1 MSKRIILILIT
12 RLFDTLN
19 VSLKYKILKRYKMKV
34 VIYARVST
42 NSQDYKRQTEELL
55 EFSQTQNY
63 EVVKIFEEKISGG
76 KTNEKRPQLMNMI
89 HFIKTNKMNKVLCWE
104 LSRLGRNTIEV
115 LKTIQLLNE
124 NCISLYI
131 KNHNIETLNDKCEV
145 NPMSQFLIQILTSVS
160 EMEKTQIRQRIKS
173 GYDSFRKNG
182 GKVGRKKGFKKDTET
197 LLTEHKDVVKL
208 LKQGYSVRKTM
219 KLTDKSSGTVQKIR
233 MLLNLSN
240 T

>member
-1 MSKRIILILIT
+1 
-12 RLFDTLN
+12 
-19 VSLKYKILKRYKMKV
+19 MKV
-34 VIYARVST
+34 VIYSRVST
-42 NSQDYKRQTEELL
+42 NSQDFKRQTEELL
-55 EFSQTQNY
+55 EFSKNMNY
-63 EVVKIFEEKISGG
+63 EVVSIFEEKISGG
-76 KTNEKRPQLMNMI
+76 KTNEERPQLMEMI
-89 HFIKTNKMNKVLCWE
+89 NFIKTNKIDKVLCWE

-131 KNHNIETLNDKCEV
+131 KNHNIETLNDKCEI

-173 GYDSFRKNG
+173 GYESFRKNG
-182 GKVGRKKGFKKDTET
+182 GKVGRKEGFKKDNET

-219 KLTDKSSGTVQKIR
+219 KLTDKSSGTIQKIKK
-233 MLLNLSN
+233 LIEI
-240 T
+240 

>member
-1 MSKRIILILIT
+1 
-12 RLFDTLN
+12 
-19 VSLKYKILKRYKMKV
+19 MKV

-42 NSQDYKRQTEELL
+42 NNQDYKRQTEELI
-55 EFSQTQNY
+55 EFSKKNNY
-63 EVVKIFEEKISGG
+63 EVVNIFEEKISGG
-76 KTNEKRPQLMNMI
+76 KTNEERPQLMKMI
-89 HFIKTNKMNKVLCWE
+89 NFIKSNKIDKVLCWE
-104 LSRLGRNTIEV
+104 LSRIGRNTIEV

-182 GKVGRKKGFKKDTET
+182 GRVGRKQGFKKDEEM
-197 LLTEHKDVVKL
+197 LLVEHRDIVKL
-208 LKQGYSVRKTM
+208 LKQGMSVRKTM
-219 KLTDKSSGTVQKIR
+219 KLTDKSSGTVQKIKK
-233 MLLNLSN
+233 LL
-240 T
+240 

>member
-1 MSKRIILILIT
+1 
-12 RLFDTLN
+12 
-19 VSLKYKILKRYKMKV
+19 MKV

-42 NSQDYKRQTEELL
+42 NSQDYKRQTEELKDY
-55 EFSQTQNY
+55 SNKMNY
-63 EVVKIFEEKISGG
+63 EVVSVFEEKISGG
-76 KTNEKRPQLMNMI
+76 KTNEERPQLVKMI
-89 HFIKTNKMNKVLCWE
+89 NFIKSNKIDKVLCWE

-131 KNHNIETLNDKCEV
+131 KNHNIETLNDKCEI

-173 GYDSFRKNG
+173 GYESFRKNG
-182 GKVGRKKGFKKDTET
+182 GKVGRKEGFKKDEDT
-197 LLTEHKDVVKL
+197 LLNEHKDIVKL

-219 KLTDKSSGTVQKIR
+219 KLTDKSSGTVQKIKKIIEI
-233 MLLNLSN
+233 
-240 T
+240 

>member
-1 MSKRIILILIT
+1 
-12 RLFDTLN
+12 
-19 VSLKYKILKRYKMKV
+19 MKV

-42 NSQDYKRQTEELL
+42 NFQDYKRQIEELL
-55 EFSQTQNY
+55 EFSETRNF

-76 KTNEKRPQLMNMI
+76 KSNIERPQLIKMI
-89 HFIKTNKMNKVLCWE
+89 DFIKSNKIDKVLCWE
-104 LSRLGRNTIEV
+104 LSRIGRNTIEV
-115 LKTIQLLNE
+115 LKTIQLLNK
-124 NCISLYI
+124 NRISLYI

-182 GKVGRKKGFKKDTET
+182 GKVGRKEGFRKDKET
-197 LLTEHKDVVKL
+197 LLNEHKDIVKL

-219 KLTDKSSGTVQKIR
+219 KLTDKSSGTVQKVKKI
-233 MLLNLSN
+233 LVNI
-240 T
+240 